1 MGGVQPVWG
10 VPHGSGAGD
19 ERLCVF
25 VFEASIVPGEMAIY
39 AVPPKPP
46 KLVHTKVVCNV
57 MV

>member
-19 ERLCVF
+19 ERLCIF

-39 AVPPKPP
+39 TVPT